1 MHVKTKNQLFLSFLR
16 YVSVGSE
23 QCVVFFLYA
32 GDMGVYQLYKLN
44 IVMTMP
50 GDMLILTIF
59 LAKIVTLHYNKNVTA
74 TRSWIYFSGFRQ
86 ILIMKYKEICQ
97 NSMFMFC

>member
-1 MHVKTKNQLFLSFLR
+1 MHVKTKNQLISFLSFLR
-16 YVSVGSE
+16 YVSVCSE

-44 IVMTMP
+44 ILMTMT
-50 GDMLILTIF
+50 GYMLILTIF

-74 TRSWIYFSGFRQ
+74 TISV
-86 ILIMKYKEICQ
+86 
-97 NSMFMFC
+97 